1 MPASRWRCRSS
12 TPDRNT
18 SRKSSAS
25 FCTGSARTA
34 SNSPPTTQSG
44 RRAGWWRRSSTSRF
58 PRSSGEYPPLTTAQK
73 KKILGLNAAKMY
85 DIAVPPE
92 LQLPAAAEPAVGPR
106 GADKTAESADHL
118 VGA

>member
-1 MPASRWRCRSS
+1 PAI
-12 TPDRNT
+12 
-18 SRKSSAS
+18 
-25 FCTGSARTA
+25 
-34 SNSPPTTQSG
+34 TT
-44 RRAGWWRRSSTSRF
+44 
-58 PRSSGEYPPLTTAQK
+58 EKK

-85 DIAVPPE
+85 DIAVPPS